1 MVHGIDGGRI
11 DNHLPSASTTVFALV
26 AVPPPT
32 HHLSAFHL
40 MPLMRRAFLICGSLF
55 LGSCLNPRVQ
65 ENMAQAMTEFGNEMA
80 AMRQDVADLQNTVD
94 SLRQVAAKQ
103 DTIIGR
109 LTTLAGIPR

>member
-1 MVHGIDGGRI
+1 
-11 DNHLPSASTTVFALV
+11 
-26 AVPPPT
+26 
-32 HHLSAFHL
+32 
-40 MPLMRRAFLICGSLF
+40 MRVTCRLF
-55 LGSCLNPRVQ
+55 LVCAGIPLISCVNPRVQ

-80 AMRQDVADLQNTVD
+80 AMRQDLGYLQNTVD

>member
-1 MVHGIDGGRI
+1 MHATRRLFLV
-11 DNHLPSASTTVFALV
+11 SAVV
-26 AVPPPT
+26 
-32 HHLSAFHL
+32 
-40 MPLMRRAFLICGSLF
+40 PLM
-55 LGSCLNPRVQ
+55 SCVNPRVQ

-80 AMRQDVADLQNTVD
+80 AMRQDLGDLQNTVD

>member
-1 MVHGIDGGRI
+1 MY
-11 DNHLPSASTTVFALV
+11 AT
-26 AVPPPT
+26 
-32 HHLSAFHL
+32 
-40 MPLMRRAFLICGSLF
+40 RRLF
-55 LGSCLNPRVQ
+55 LVSAVVPLTSCVNPRVQ

-80 AMRQDVADLQNTVD
+80 AMRQDLGDLQNTVD